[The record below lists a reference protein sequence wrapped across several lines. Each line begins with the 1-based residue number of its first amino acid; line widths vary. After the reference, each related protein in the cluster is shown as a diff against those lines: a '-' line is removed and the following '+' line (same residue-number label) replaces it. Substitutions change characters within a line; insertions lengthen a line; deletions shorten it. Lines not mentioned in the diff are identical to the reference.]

1 MSKDKPQKRQKG
13 WIYFDEPIVYRSTH
27 YPTYCIPLAAL
38 KFEDLDAL
46 YDAVNDEWNRR
57 AEKEDRLTL
66 LT

>member
-38 KFEDLDAL
+38 KFEDDDSEISSDLDEQL
-46 YDAVNDEWNRR
+46 R
-57 AEKEDRLTL
+57 AHIAKVLP
-66 LT
+66 